1 MIWLVECR
9 RGKKDLQP
17 GNILLLSRTLQ
28 GTDDLGNTKLWGELP
43 GLTSTS
49 PATGAE
55 VSHWQFWSRAEGL
68 NSAPVVLWDAQGQ
81 QFWDRGSFEPPHHP
95 AMQQH
100 SEQLSTGWSF
110 CCCSRTCSLRCA
122 QVVVR
127 ATRKRPS
134 LGTYPALRASCDAQR
149 SHLFPSRSCCPSHC
163 NLLCLL

>member
-9 RGKKDLQP
+9 RGKKALQP

-68 NSAPVVLWDAQGQ
+68 NSAPVVLWDAQGSSSGTEAVLSHPTTQ
-81 QFWDRGSFEPPHHP
+81 PCSSTQNSSALAGAFAAAPGPAASGVPRWLSGPPGKGHP
-95 AMQQH
+95 WEH
-100 SEQLSTGWSF
+100 TL
-110 CCCSRTCSLRCA
+110 
-122 QVVVR
+122 
-127 ATRKRPS
+127 
-134 LGTYPALRASCDAQR
+134 
-149 SHLFPSRSCCPSHC
+149 H
-163 NLLCLL
+163 